1 MLPGL
6 LREMM
11 LMWVLTSV
19 QSLSMVMEWRDDFY
33 NDGIWHHCVKLCDG
47 TTWKIYTD
55 GQLEKFE
62 EHHN

>member
-11 LMWVLTSV
+11 LDVGVNKCAVSQYGDGVGGTTSI
-19 QSLSMVMEWRDDFY
+19 
-33 NDGIWHHCVKLCDG
+33 NDGIWHHCVETLMERHGKFIQMAAG
-47 TTWKIYTD
+47 
-55 GQLEKFE
+55 KFE